1 MTRDA
6 APRLPFA
13 PPRGPGTLITV
24 DGLDGSGK
32 TTLTTLLRDHLT
44 AADVPVLTTR
54 FPTPQMRE
62 SSFFRLLRDQ
72 GRTDLVDPT
81 AFEVAYMVD
90 RIQHCRT
97 VIGPALRDG
106 RTVIA
111 DRYALSSVGTL
122 LLRLPEVHGAVLD
135 ALFTD
140 AWFIDLCRHL
150 IRPDLSFVLWT
161 DPKSAAARLRS
172 RPGEADTGFDPA
184 EYGQLQDMLLEL
196 ARANRM
202 VPIDAGSSPDAVL
215 AACLPHLE
223 GLGPSTGGGER
234 A

>member
-1 MTRDA
+1 MTRNA

-13 PPRGPGTLITV
+13 LPCGPGRFITV

-32 TTLTTLLRDHLT
+32 TTLTTLLRDHLSAT
-44 AADVPVLTTR
+44 GIPVLTTR

-111 DRYALSSVGTL
+111 DRYALSSIGTL
-122 LLRLPEVHGAVLD
+122 LLRLPEVHKTVLD
-135 ALFTD
+135 ALFAD

-161 DPKSAAARLRS
+161 DPKSASERLRS
-172 RPGEADTGFDPA
+172 RPGESDAGFDPA
-184 EYGQLQDMLLEL
+184 EYGELQDMLLEV
-196 ARANRM
+196 AQTNHM

-223 GLGPSTGGGER
+223 GLGRSTGRGER